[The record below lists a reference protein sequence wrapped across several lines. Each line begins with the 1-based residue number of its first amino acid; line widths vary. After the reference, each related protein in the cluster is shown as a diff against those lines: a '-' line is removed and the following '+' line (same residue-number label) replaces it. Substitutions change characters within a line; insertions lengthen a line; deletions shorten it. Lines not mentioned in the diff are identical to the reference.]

1 MRTEERGGE
10 GQTKSEH
17 TKTESRTGRSAH
29 NSRCHPL
36 QYMTHPTNQAVLP
49 AVARAIALTSLFD
62 LAGMN
67 FFFRRR
73 TDRDVPLSKAEV
85 LYTIFPL

>member
-1 MRTEERGGE
+1 M
-10 GQTKSEH
+10 S
-17 TKTESRTGRSAH
+17 
-29 NSRCHPL
+29 HPL